1 MKRAFIENKLEQ
13 AAKNGDTK
21 KIKELLNEP
30 DAVQVTSSM
39 GAFQPEEATFF
50 ICQSIHKAQQSCTE
64 GGILTKRKISIPIL
78 VAVIC
83 ILCTVGA
90 YAGNF

>member
-39 GAFQPEEATFF
+39 EPSSRKKLHFLSASPYTKPSSPVRKEE
-50 ICQSIHKAQQSCTE
+50 S
-64 GGILTKRKISIPIL
+64 
-78 VAVIC
+78 
-83 ILCTVGA
+83 
-90 YAGNF
+90 

>member
-30 DAVQVTSSM
+30 DAVQVISSM
-39 GAFQPEEATFF
+39 EPSSREEATFL
-50 ICQSIHKAQQSCTE
+50 SASPY
-64 GGILTKRKISIPIL
+64 TKPSSPVRKEES
-78 VAVIC
+78 
-83 ILCTVGA
+83 
-90 YAGNF
+90 